1 MGTPARFTEADVTR
15 AAKGVRKAGFTRVR
29 ISIDP
34 LGNIVIDAGM
44 EPMEDRS
51 RVNALDIKMFG
62 RPLDRS

>member
-1 MGTPARFTEADVTR
+1 MGASARFTEADVTR

-34 LGNIVIDAGM
+34 LGHIVMDCGN

-51 RVNALDIKMFG
+51 RKNPLDELMFG
-62 RPLDRS
+62 AK